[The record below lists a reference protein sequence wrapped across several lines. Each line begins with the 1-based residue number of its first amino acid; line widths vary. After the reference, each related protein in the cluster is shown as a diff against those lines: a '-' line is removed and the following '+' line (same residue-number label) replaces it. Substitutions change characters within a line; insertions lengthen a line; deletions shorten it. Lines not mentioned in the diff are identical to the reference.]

1 MEINDRVRIYNLK
14 DDTYKTGT
22 IVEIYEE
29 SYKIKHD
36 EIGGHFILSKKLIEK
51 E

>member
-1 MEINDRVRIYNLK
+1 MEVNDRIRIYNLK
-14 DDTYKTGT
+14 DDSYETGT
-22 IVEIYEE
+22 LVEIYEE

-36 EIGGHFILSKKLIEK
+36 KIGGHFILSKKFVVK